1 MNGSNRLAGLKARP
15 KDTTVEEVRRVDE
28 VGEARGFL
36 DRTPRKKPGR
46 KPSPRTYQLHPK
58 VFPEI
63 GEAIAAEAE
72 RLGIT
77 QGQLIEQ
84 LWDSLDEEDV
94 PLTEA
99 QQAELARR
107 IADLEANPADQMSWE
122 AAERFI
128 RGNAH

>member
-1 MNGSNRLAGLKARP
+1 M
-15 KDTTVEEVRRVDE
+15 
-28 VGEARGFL
+28 
-36 DRTPRKKPGR
+36 
-46 KPSPRTYQLHPK
+46 
-58 VFPEI
+58 
-63 GEAIAAEAE
+63 IAAMALPKLDVDALTPAE
-72 RLGIT
+72 RLL
-77 QGQLIEQ
+77 LIEQ

-99 QQAELARR
+99 QQAELAKR

>member
-1 MNGSNRLAGLKARP
+1 M
-15 KDTTVEEVRRVDE
+15 
-28 VGEARGFL
+28 
-36 DRTPRKKPGR
+36 
-46 KPSPRTYQLHPK
+46 
-58 VFPEI
+58 
-63 GEAIAAEAE
+63 IAAMALPKLDVDALTPAE
-72 RLGIT
+72 RLL
-77 QGQLIEQ
+77 LIEQ

-128 RGNAH
+128 RGNTH